1 MMLTVVR
8 GDISITG
15 CNLPTGV
22 EFEEDI
28 QKACLLWR
36 KGQGVLKNRTKLTR
50 EKGRGSNLSVRLLV
64 ERNCL
69 IFHTANRILSDK
81 LLDSCYKFYCSE
93 CSLAYKGVFWFK
105 KGSLYFFHWTYFYK
119 LVNIFVF
126 IVYIAVYN
134 CVKNTD
140 FLSFLPVYSPM
151 FQSKIYKGLETLF
164 EVFKT
169 YHQVKL
175 FA

>member
-1 MMLTVVR
+1 MLKSNLCNPNDAYSLVR
-8 GDISITG
+8 GDISITE

-36 KGQGVLKNRTKLTR
+36 KGQGVLKNRTKMTR

-69 IFHTANRILSDK
+69 IFYTANRILSDK

-93 CSLAYKGVFWFK
+93 RSLAYKGVF
-105 KGSLYFFHWTYFYK
+105 
-119 LVNIFVF
+119 
-126 IVYIAVYN
+126 
-134 CVKNTD
+134 
-140 FLSFLPVYSPM
+140 
-151 FQSKIYKGLETLF
+151 
-164 EVFKT
+164 
-169 YHQVKL
+169 
-175 FA
+175 